1 MVYTL
6 PPALAVHE
14 IYRDIFGPPMLTP
27 GTDAIT
33 SVVVLQRT
41 VTFFL
46 KSKQQ
51 IFYEKGLKPNKN
63 SVSLRQQFKGLKS
76 VSKSSRL
83 PVMKNAE
90 ITTLRNDFTVP
101 AIEKFLC
108 HLKTLPLEE
117 SETILSNLQ
126 CKELAKIL
134 KAMGKPAYLGK
145 KKERQVKSLLEAIK
159 KR

>member
-1 MVYTL
+1 
-6 PPALAVHE
+6 
-14 IYRDIFGPPMLTP
+14 
-27 GTDAIT
+27 
-33 SVVVLQRT
+33 
-41 VTFFL
+41 
-46 KSKQQ
+46 
-51 IFYEKGLKPNKN
+51 
-63 SVSLRQQFKGLKS
+63 
-76 VSKSSRL
+76 
-83 PVMKNAE
+83 MKNPE
-90 ITTLRNDFTVP
+90 ITTLRNDFTVA

-159 KR
+159 ERQGKYQHNKH